1 MLFMK
6 RVLSAVCAFTMAA
19 SLSGC
24 SIGRDY
30 DGRLSFRLHRPQDS
44 SKKTPSLGQELVD
57 LKAALDAGAI
67 FPDEYEQKRGEILND
82 D

>member
-1 MLFMK
+1 
-6 RVLSAVCAFTMAA
+6 MAA

-24 SIGRDY
+24 IGLSIG
-30 DGRLSFRLHRPQDS
+30 S

-67 FPDEYEQKRGEILND
+67 SPDEYEQKRGEILND

>member
-6 RVLSAVCAFTMAA
+6 RVLSAVCAFTMAT

-24 SIGRDY
+24 IGLSIG
-30 DGRLSFRLHRPQDS
+30 S

-67 FPDEYEQKRGEILND
+67 SPDEYEQKRGEILND